1 MSSIIKSA
9 LKTSLAQNVYSD
21 LISKRSRYYFFL
33 GKPLVWD
40 PVTPSDVPE
49 TPLDSFAYEL
59 ETRKN
64 IVSAKQLK
72 APDICFII
80 PRHTWVEDTV
90 YDMYDDTYS
99 VSNPAQS
106 GAVSLQTAIFY
117 VVTGDYNVYKCIS
130 NNYDAPSTVQPTGT
144 SSALLNTAD
153 GYIWKYMYNIPVA
166 LRNKFLTASYMPVL
180 TSLKD
185 QFYSSGAITS
195 ISIPNSGAGYAGVP
209 VLTVD
214 GDGYIAD
221 NPQEIKGFIITG
233 AGANY
238 ASAPNVT
245 VSAPTV
251 TTGIE
256 TLCEGTAVLETGAV
270 ASITLDVAGYGY
282 AGQPTV
288 TIDPPVTGAFEFID
302 SHSYPLSSKVFWENN
317 YYEVTTSGTTS
328 TTKPT
333 HTTGAVVNGTATLT
347 YLGTRATAIAVAV
360 KTNAS
365 LTAVLSNGTS
375 GEIIDVVINDGGT
388 AYSYATV
395 IISGGNPTTN
405 AELYVDLSA
414 GDLNSLQSTVEL
426 SAIDGA
432 LQYIKVTNE
441 GVGYDLGATVL
452 IEGDGIGATA
462 NAVTVGGHLTEVNI
476 VSAGTG
482 YTNATITIVPVG
494 SGASATARAIISPLG
509 GHGKN
514 AETELF
520 ATAIMFYS
528 AISSDKNQGFTLSN
542 DYRQFGIVRNM
553 EKYVDT
559 SRYTGIYGS
568 ACFALTGTVNLAN
581 FVIDMELTD
590 SATGNKFT
598 IIALTSTEMLVQSLE
613 NSTCYVNQALINSSN
628 NVFSVTA
635 VAEPDFDKFSGELF
649 FIDNRSLFI
658 PSVEQSIVL
667 RSIISF

>member
-9 LKTSLAQNVYSD
+9 LKTSLAQNLYSD

-72 APDICFII
+72 APDVCFIVT
-80 PRHTWVEDTV
+80 RHDWVSGDV

-99 VSNPAQS
+99 ASNHAHS
-106 GAVSLQTAIFY
+106 GAASLQDAIFY
-117 VVTGDYNVYKCIS
+117 VVNGDYNVYKCIS
-130 NNYDAPSTVQPTGT
+130 NNYNALSTVQPTGT
-144 SSALLNTAD
+144 STNLLITAD

-166 LRNKFLTASYMPVL
+166 LRNKFLTAAYMPVL

-185 QFYSSGAITS
+185 QFYSSGAITH
-195 ISIPNSGAGYAGVP
+195 ISIPNSGSGYMGVP
-209 VLTVD
+209 ILTVD

-221 NPQEIKGFIITG
+221 NPVEIKGFIVTTQG
-233 AGANY
+233 AGY
-238 ASAPNVT
+238 ATAPTVT

-256 TLCEGTAVLETGAV
+256 TVCEGTAVLDTGKV

-282 AGQPTV
+282 AGQPTIV
-288 TIDPPVTGAFEFID
+288 IDPPVTGAFEFID
-302 SHSYPLSSKVFWENN
+302 SHLYPLNSKIFWENN
-317 YYEVTTSGTTS
+317 YYEVTIGGTTS

-333 HTTGAVVNGTATLT
+333 HTTGDVINGTATLT

-365 LTAVLSNGTS
+365 LTAILSHGTS

-395 IISGGNPTTN
+395 IISGGNPTSN
-405 AELYVDLSA
+405 AELYVDLSS
-414 GDLNSLQSTVEL
+414 GDLNSIQSSVEL

-452 IEGDGIGATA
+452 IQGDGVGAVATA
-462 NAVTVGGHLTEVNI
+462 TTAGGHLTSI
-476 VSAGTG
+476 DMVSAGTG
-482 YTNATITIVPVG
+482 YTYATITVVPVG
-494 SGASATARAIISPLG
+494 VGASATARAIISPLG

-520 ATAIMFYS
+520 ATDIMFYS

-542 DYRQFGIVRNM
+542 DYRQFGVVRNM

-568 ACFALTGTVNLAN
+568 ACFALTGTVNLTHFA
-581 FVIDMELTD
+581 IDMELTD
-590 SATGNKFT
+590 AATGNKFT
-598 IIALTSTEMLVQSLE
+598 IIALTATEMLVQSLV

-649 FIDNRSLFI
+649 FIDNRTLFI